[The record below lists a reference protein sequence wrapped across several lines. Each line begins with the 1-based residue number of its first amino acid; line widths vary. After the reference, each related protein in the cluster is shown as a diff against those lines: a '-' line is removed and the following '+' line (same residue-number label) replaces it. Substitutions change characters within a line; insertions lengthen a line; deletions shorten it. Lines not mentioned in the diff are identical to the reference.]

1 MISQSFEK
9 NLSTGSVGEE
19 IVLGFLKKKFGVVYT
34 IKGNGPH
41 CFDGIVYTKDYLA
54 GNPNSA
60 QFIFDVKTKPRM
72 LGLCETGFDFYQ
84 YERYKEISDSLN
96 IPFIVFFVDWWLKKC
111 YAANISTI
119 ETRIVA
125 DWGVLS
131 WPLDKMVF
139 LFDLASADS
148 EELQHRW
155 ESSNKNGSY
164 FTQYTDA
171 EKQDEV
177 IAGCSFSELNF
188 KELVEGGGNETQRP
202 QQ

>member
-19 IVLGFLKKKFGVVYT
+19 IVFRFLKKKFGIVYT
-34 IKGNGPH
+34 VKGNGPH
-41 CFDGIVYTKDYLA
+41 CFDGIVYTKEYLS

-60 QFIFDVKTKPRM
+60 QFIFDVKTKPRK

-84 YERYKEISDSLN
+84 YKRYEEISNSLN

-111 YAANISTI
+111 YAANITTI

-125 DWGVLS
+125 EDEVLS

-139 LFDLASADS
+139 LFDLAPADS

-155 ESSNKNGSY
+155 ESANKSGRY

-171 EKQDEV
+171 GKRQEV
-177 IAGCSFSELNF
+177 IEECSFSELTF
-188 KELVEGGGNETQRP
+188 KELVEKGRQ
-202 QQ
+202 